1 MGYGEVGC
9 DMSWWGKILGGTFGF
24 MLGGPLG
31 AALGAA
37 LGHQFDKGVQ
47 NISLDGASGNDQVK
61 AAFFTATFSV
71 MGHVAK
77 ADGQV
82 SDAEIA
88 HARTV
93 MRQMNLDAAQKE
105 AAIKLFHE
113 GKKDDFPLRDALLQ
127 LKSVCARQ
135 TNLLRM
141 FLEIQLQAAMA
152 DGVLDPNERR
162 ILLLIAETLNFSVAE
177 FEQLLDFVGSRGHA
191 GGWGQGQGPSADNLE
206 EARKI
211 LGVTTKTSDAEL
223 KKAYRR
229 LMSQHHPDKLVAK
242 GLPEEM
248 IALAN
253 EKTQKIRK
261 AYEIL
266 RDHRKAGSSR

>member
-1 MGYGEVGC
+1 
-9 DMSWWGKILGGTFGF
+9 MSWWGKILGGTFGF
-24 MLGGPLG
+24 MMGGPLG

-37 LGHQFDKGVQ
+37 LGHQFDRGVQ
-47 NISLDGASGNDQVK
+47 NIALDGASGSDQVK

-77 ADGQV
+77 ADGRV

-93 MRQMNLDAAQKE
+93 MRQMNLDEQQKD

-113 GKKDDFPLRDALLQ
+113 GKKDDFPLPEVLQ
-127 LKSVCARQ
+127 QLNSVCSRQ

-152 DGVLDPNERR
+152 DGVLDRNERR
-162 ILLLIAETLNFSVAE
+162 ILLQIAETLRFSVAE
-177 FEQLLDFVGSRGHA
+177 FERLLDLVGSKGYA
-191 GGWGQGQGPSADNLE
+191 GGGGLGQASSVDSLE

-211 LGVTTKTSDAEL
+211 LGVTTNTSDAEL
-223 KKAYRR
+223 KKSYRR

-248 IALAN
+248 ITLAN

-266 RDHRKAGSSR
+266 RDYRKATN

>member
-1 MGYGEVGC
+1 MN
-9 DMSWWGKILGGTFGF
+9 WWGKILGGTFGF
-24 MLGGPLG
+24 MMGGPLG

-37 LGHQFDKGVQ
+37 LGHQFDKGVK
-47 NISLDGASGNDQVK
+47 NISLDDSPENDQVK

-77 ADGQV
+77 ADGHV

-88 HARTV
+88 HARNV

-105 AAIKLFHE
+105 AAIKLFHA
-113 GKKDDFPLRDALLQ
+113 GKDPDFPLQDALAQ
-127 LKSVCARQ
+127 LNTVCSRQ

-152 DGVLDPNERR
+152 DGVLDGSERQ
-162 ILLLIAETLNFSVAE
+162 ILLQIAEALHFSVQE
-177 FEQLLDFVGSRGHA
+177 FEHLLDLVGSKGYAGARTA
-191 GGWGQGQGPSADNLE
+191 GGVSTADSLS
-206 EARKI
+206 EARKV
-211 LGVTTKTSDAEL
+211 LDVTAETSDAEL

-266 RDHRKAGSSR
+266 RDYRKTGK

>member
-1 MGYGEVGC
+1 
-9 DMSWWGKILGGTFGF
+9 MSWWGKILGGTFGF
-24 MLGGPLG
+24 MMGGPLG

-47 NISLDGASGNDQVK
+47 NIALGGDSGSDQVK

-77 ADGQV
+77 ADGRV
-82 SDAEIA
+82 TDSEIA

-93 MRQMNLDAAQKE
+93 MRQMNLDAAQKD

-113 GKKDDFPLRDALLQ
+113 GKKTEFPLHDALLQ
-127 LKSVCARQ
+127 LYSVCSRQ

-152 DGVLDPNERR
+152 DGVLDGNERR
-162 ILLLIAETLNFSVAE
+162 ILLQIAETLHFSVAE
-177 FEQLLDFVGSRGHA
+177 FEQLLNFVGSKGYA
-191 GGWGQGQGPSADNLE
+191 EGQVPGQPVTSDNLS

-211 LGVTTKTSDAEL
+211 LGVTVKTSDAGL
-223 KKAYRR
+223 KNAYRR

-261 AYEIL
+261 AYETL
-266 RDHRKAGSSR
+266 RDYRKRMN

>member
-1 MGYGEVGC
+1 MN
-9 DMSWWGKILGGTFGF
+9 WWGKILGGTFGF

-37 LGHQFDKGVQ
+37 LGHQFDKGVK
-47 NISLDGASGNDQVK
+47 NISLEGSPENDQVK

-77 ADGQV
+77 ADGYV

-93 MRQMNLDAAQKE
+93 MRQMNLDQEQKD
-105 AAIKLFHE
+105 AAIKLFHA
-113 GKKDDFPLRDALLQ
+113 GKRADFPLQDALAQ
-127 LKSVCARQ
+127 LNTVCSRQ

-152 DGVLDPNERR
+152 DGVLDVSERR
-162 ILLLIAETLNFSVAE
+162 ILLQIAETLNFSVAE
-177 FEQLLDFVGSRGHA
+177 FEHLLDLVGSRGYTGARAA
-191 GGWGQGQGPSADNLE
+191 GGVVSTDSLAQ
-206 EARKI
+206 ARKV
-211 LGVTTKTSDAEL
+211 LGVTSATSDTEL

-266 RDHRKAGSSR
+266 RDHRKAK